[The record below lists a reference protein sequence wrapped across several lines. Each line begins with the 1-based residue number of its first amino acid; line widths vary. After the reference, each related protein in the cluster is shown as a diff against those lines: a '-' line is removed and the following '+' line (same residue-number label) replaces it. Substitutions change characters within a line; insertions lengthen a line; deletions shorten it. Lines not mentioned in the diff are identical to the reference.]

1 MRRLAILALLL
12 TAAAP
17 VDRRTELSL
26 TEARAQAT
34 GSAVSTL
41 TTRISAQERRIG
53 SLTRR
58 INRLL
63 RQIKVRETEL
73 ARRQA
78 ELLPSL
84 AALESLSRRPP
95 ALLLLDPARSTDM
108 ARTGLVFDAM
118 LPAVR
123 ERSDALRADLVATN
137 RLKARLVADR
147 RALITR
153 QEQLDKDVRAL
164 MALGSQLAR
173 RAATLRDLLDGV
185 GTSSNQALRVALVR
199 PAEGS
204 LITSFGTPGNAGYSA
219 SGLTVRTAA
228 DAVVGAPAA
237 GRIAFTGPFRAYGPI
252 VIIEHGG
259 GLVTLIAGLSQIDI
273 AAGDAVL
280 AGQPIG
286 RMGAEADPRELYF
299 ELRAGGVPVDP
310 KPWFAAR

>member
-12 TAAAP
+12 TAAGP
-17 VDRRTELSL
+17 IDRRTELSL

-34 GSAVSTL
+34 GSAVSSL

-53 SLTRR
+53 NLSRR
-58 INRLL
+58 ISRLVD
-63 RQIKVRETEL
+63 QIATRETQL

-95 ALLLLDPARSTDM
+95 ALLVLDPARTVDM

-123 ERSDALRADLVATN
+123 KRSDALRAELVATG

-147 RALITR
+147 RALILR
-153 QEQLDKDVRAL
+153 QERLDKDVRAL

-185 GTSSNQALRVALVR
+185 GTSSSQALRITLIP
-199 PAEGS
+199 PADGS
-204 LITSFGTPGNAGYSA
+204 MITGFGTPGNAGYSA

-237 GRIAFTGPFRAYGPI
+237 GRIAFTGPFRGYGSI

-280 AGQPIG
+280 AGQSLG
-286 RMGAEADPRELYF
+286 RMGAETDPRELYF

-310 KPWFAAR
+310 KPWFSTR